1 MEKHS
6 ITIKYGEK
14 ANELNKLSELI
25 DSFNEKL
32 GNFHSVRKT
41 EEEVMESL
49 NKLVDERS
57 TELKLEYEKVVD
69 FFKTKMNKLWLM
81 RITKGDSEYRFTD
94 EMLIY
99 VYNVQESCGRLQC
112 LHSSCVSGSTD
123 NYRFSFYDGSVDIET
138 LCYSVRGTV
147 IELEEVS
154 KDKAFKIFNKVI
166 NKIIDH
172 RLERQKEKEKTM

>member
-1 MEKHS
+1 MKPL
-6 ITIKYGEK
+6 T
-14 ANELNKLSELI
+14 
-25 DSFNEKL
+25 EKL

-41 EEEVMESL
+41 EKEVMESL

-81 RITKGDSEYRFTD
+81 RITKGDGEYKFTD

-112 LHSSCVSGSTD
+112 LHSSCVKGSID
-123 NYRFSFYDGSVDIET
+123 KYRFGFDDGGIDIET
-138 LCYSVRGTV
+138 LCYSV
-147 IELEEVS
+147 IELEEIS
-154 KDKAFKIFNKVI
+154 KDEAFKIFNKVI